1 VSRRIEL
8 NYDGENYSV
17 VPSTESKT
25 IFDQSVAGR
34 TGFSLPPEADDTGA
48 ALDAAIPAAA
58 RRNAAPPLPEVSEL
72 TVMRH
77 FTYLSGRTMGVETTF
92 YPLGSCTMKYNPK
105 INEFGAGLT
114 GFTQLHPHQP
124 QHTMQGLLEAYYVVH
139 DVLGKLTNLPGV
151 SLQPA
156 AGAHGEFT
164 ALLVAKAYFEDKGQP
179 ERTQVIIPDTAHGTN
194 PASAYRA
201 GLETVMIK
209 SDERGRIDLD
219 ALKAVLGPKTA
230 CLMVTN
236 PNTLG
241 LFEDRIKQ
249 AADLVHE
256 AGGLVYID
264 GANFNAIVGRVRP
277 GDFGGDMMHINLH
290 KTFSIPHGGGGPGS
304 GPIVVR
310 DFLAPFLPTPHI
322 RKNADGTFELTSD
335 TPKSIG
341 KVRSFF
347 GNVNHVVRAYV
358 YLRQL
363 GEEGLRQVSDHAVLN
378 ANYLLSLL
386 TGSYDVPH
394 GTRCMHEFVIDATRQ
409 KKQGVKAVDI
419 AKKLIDYGFHP
430 PTTYFP
436 LIVPEAI
443 MIEPTETENKEMLEL
458 FAGAMLDIARNA
470 ETETEDLT
478 TAPHTTPVT
487 RMDEL
492 TAARSPVVVHGLS
505 AEMK

>member
-1 VSRRIEL
+1 MSRRIQITVE
-8 NYDGENYSV
+8 ENSYSV
-17 VPSTESKT
+17 QERLDTQT
-25 IFDQSVAGR
+25 IFELSSPGR
-34 TGFSLPPEADDTGA
+34 TGFSLPPEPADTNEA
-48 ALDAAIPAAA
+48 CAAAIPAEYVRQVPAA
-58 RRNAAPPLPEVSEL
+58 LPEVSEL

-77 FTYLSGRTMGVETTF
+77 FTHLSGRTMGVETTF

-105 INEFGAGLT
+105 INEFGAGLAN
-114 GFTQLHPHQP
+114 FAHLHPDQP
-124 QHTMQGLLEAYYVVH
+124 ESTMQGLMEAYYEVQ
-139 DVLGKLTNLPGV
+139 DILGKLTNLPGV

-164 ALLVAKAYFEDKGQP
+164 ALLMAKAYFADKGDI

-194 PASAYRA
+194 PASAYRV
-201 GLETVMIK
+201 GLEPVEIK
-209 SDERGRIDLD
+209 SQNGLLD
-219 ALKAVLGPKTA
+219 IEALKEVLGPKTA

-236 PNTLG
+236 PNTCG
-241 LFEDRIKQ
+241 LFETQ
-249 AADLVHE
+249 LAEAAELVHQ

-310 DFLAPFLPTPHI
+310 DFLAPYLPSPTVV
-322 RKNADGTFELTSD
+322 KTAEGKFTFNND
-335 TPKSIG
+335 PRSIG
-341 KVRSFF
+341 KVRSYY
-347 GNVNHVVRAYV
+347 GNVAHVVRAYV

-363 GEEGLRQVSDHAVLN
+363 GEDGLRAVSDFAVLN

-386 TGSYDVPH
+386 AGKYDITY
-394 GTRCMHEFVIDATRQ
+394 GNRCMHEFVIDATRQ

-436 LIVPEAI
+436 LIVPEAL
-443 MIEPTETENKEMLEL
+443 MIEPTETENREMLEL
-458 FAGAMLDIARNA
+458 FAAAMNDIADRA
-470 ETETEDLT
+470 AADASDVVDSPLS
-478 TAPHTTPVT
+478 TPV
-487 RMDEL
+487 RRLDEVG
-492 TAARSPVVVHGLS
+492 AARNPVVT
-505 AEMK
+505 AQ

>member
-1 VSRRIEL
+1 MSRKIKISSGGIES
-8 NYDGENYSV
+8 GVEER
-17 VPSTESKT
+17 TETQT
-25 IFDQSVAGR
+25 IFELSEAGR
-34 TGFSLPPEADDTGA
+34 TGFSLPNEPEDTDKSVAD
-48 ALDAAIPAAA
+48 ALPSQFIRAEPPA
-58 RRNAAPPLPEVSEL
+58 LPEVSEL

-105 INEFGAGLT
+105 INEFGAGLS
-114 GFTQLHPHQP
+114 GFTNLHPDQP
-124 QHTMQGLLEAYYVVH
+124 AETMQGLLEAYYQVQEI
-139 DVLGKLTNLPGV
+139 LGTLTNLPAV

-164 ALLVAKAYFEDKGQP
+164 ALLMAKAYFADRGET
-179 ERTQVIIPDTAHGTN
+179 ERTEVIIPDTAHGTN
-194 PASAYRA
+194 PASAYRV
-201 GLETVMIK
+201 GLDPVEIK
-209 SDERGRIDLD
+209 SNAKGRIDVE
-219 ALKAVLGPKTA
+219 ALKKVVGPKTA

-236 PNTLG
+236 PNTCG
-241 LFEDRIKQ
+241 LFEDSLSE
-249 AADLVHE
+249 AAQIVHD

-310 DFLAPFLPTPHI
+310 EFLRPYLPKPAVV
-322 RKNADGTFELTSD
+322 RKDDGSYAFHSD
-335 TPKSIG
+335 PRSVG
-341 KVRSFF
+341 KVRSYF
-347 GNVNHVVRAYV
+347 GNVAHVVRAYV

-363 GEEGLRQVSDHAVLN
+363 GEEGLRAISDHAVLN

-386 TGSYDVPH
+386 AGTYDIPY
-394 GTRCMHEFVIDATRQ
+394 GNRCMHEFVIDATRQ

-436 LIVPEAI
+436 LIVPEAL
-443 MIEPTETENKEMLEL
+443 MMEPTETENKEMLEL
-458 FAGAMLDIARNA
+458 FAATMIDIAKRGAANA
-470 ETETEDLT
+470 SDITD
-478 TAPHTTPVT
+478 APRSTPVQ
-487 RMDEL
+487 RLDEL
-492 TAARSPVVVHGLS
+492 GAARNPIVTG
-505 AEMK
+505 

>member
-1 VSRRIEL
+1 MSRRIEL
-8 NYDGENYSV
+8 KYDGENYSV
-17 VPSTESKT
+17 MESTESRT
-25 IFDQSVAGR
+25 IFQQSVPGR
-34 TGFSLPPEADDTGA
+34 TGFSLPPEPADT
-48 ALDAAIPAAA
+48 DAAVDEAIPSGA
-58 RRNAAPPLPEVSEL
+58 RRKKALELPEVSEL

-105 INEFGAGLT
+105 INEFGAGLP
-114 GFTQLHPHQP
+114 GFTHLHPHQP
-124 QHTMQGLLEAYYVVH
+124 QDTMQGLLEAYHQVH
-139 DVLGKLTNLPGV
+139 DILGKLTNLPGV

-179 ERTQVIIPDTAHGTN
+179 ERNQVIIPDTAHGTN

-209 SDERGRIDLD
+209 SDSRGRIDLEE
-219 ALKAVLGPKTA
+219 LKRVLGPKTA

-290 KTFSIPHGGGGPGS
+290 KTFSIPHGGGGPGA

-310 DFLAPFLPTPHI
+310 GFLAPFLPSPHI
-322 RKNADGTFELTSD
+322 TRLDDGTYRLENN

-363 GEEGLRQVSDHAVLN
+363 GENGLRAVSDHAVLN

-386 TGSYDVPH
+386 TGSYDVPF
-394 GTRCMHEFVIDATRQ
+394 GKRCMHEFVIDATRQ

-458 FAGAMLDIARNA
+458 FAGAMLDIARNTDTDL
-470 ETETEDLT
+470 ETLT

-492 TAARSPVVVHGLS
+492 AAARNPVVVHQFDAGL
-505 AEMK
+505 K